1 MRRALPFLAATLAT
15 ALAQAVPAQDG
26 VAALDPPALVSTR
39 AIRAGETIG
48 PGDVA
53 LGAAPAF
60 GAVTDPAD
68 AVGLEA
74 RQTIY
79 RGHPVIAANLAP
91 PALVERNQIV
101 TMTYA
106 HGALTIT
113 AEGRA
118 LERAGA
124 GEKLRVMNLDSRM
137 TVTAIVS
144 GPGQVE
150 VRR

>member
-1 MRRALPFLAATLAT
+1 MRRALAILAAALAA
-15 ALAQAVPAQDG
+15 ALAQTAPAQDG
-26 VAALDPPALVSTR
+26 LAALDRPALVATR

-53 LGAAPAF
+53 QGDAPAF
-60 GAVTDPAD
+60 GAATDPAE

-106 HGALTIT
+106 RGALTIT

-118 LERAGA
+118 LDRGGA
-124 GEKLRVMNLDSRM
+124 GEKLRVMNLDSRT
-137 TVTAIVS
+137 TVIATVS

-150 VRR
+150 VR

>member
-1 MRRALPFLAATLAT
+1 MTPRGLLLSAALVAAF
-15 ALAQAVPAQDG
+15 AQEAPAQDG
-26 VAALDPPALVSTR
+26 GAAGAVVSTR

-53 LGAAPAF
+53 LSEAPAF
-60 GAVTDPAD
+60 GAVTDPQRAI
-68 AVGLEA
+68 GLET

-79 RGHPVIAANLAP
+79 RGYPVLEANLAP

-106 HGALTIT
+106 RGGLTIT

-118 LERAGA
+118 LDRAGV
-124 GEKLRVMNLDSRM
+124 GEKLRVMNLDSRT
-137 TVTAIVS
+137 TVIATVS

-150 VRR
+150 VR